1 MTQPTRSD
9 VMPIDPILTQMSVAY
24 RLDQMQFVA
33 DRVFPIVETDK
44 DAGTYVTYDRSYWLR
59 SEVQVRAYGTK
70 HARGGYPIGSATFAT
85 VQYSLEHPIAD
96 EIAATALDPI
106 DLEADGVDWLT
117 QQFLIKRETT
127 FASAFMTTGVWT
139 TNPTTTNKWSDYSQ
153 SDPVGDINT
162 DKRTLLLYGVPKRDI
177 VLVMGQIVWDKLENH
192 PDVIDRLKYVEVADP
207 MTIRGAMISIF
218 DVRDI
223 LVSSAPQNT
232 AAEGATESLAFIIDD
247 DCLLCYSPPGATLKT
262 PCAGKT
268 LAWPDGGGI
277 GTMYRWRDEPV
288 ESDILR
294 MKMQY
299 DQKLVTADAG
309 VFRADVV
316 D

>member
-1 MTQPTRSD
+1 
-9 VMPIDPILTQMSVAY
+9 MPIDPILTQMSQAF

-33 DRVFPIVETDK
+33 DRVFPVVETDK
-44 DAGTYVTYDRSYWLR
+44 DAGTYATYTRAYWLR

-70 HARGGYPIGSATFAT
+70 HARGGYPIGSDTFVT
-85 VQYSLEHPIAD
+85 VQYSLEHPIPD

-106 DLEADGVDWLT
+106 DLEADGVDWLV

-127 FASAFMTTGVWT
+127 FASNFMTTGVWT
-139 TNPTTTNKWSDYSQ
+139 TDATTTHKWSDYSQ
-153 SDPVGDINT
+153 SDPVNDINS

-192 PDVIDRLKYVEVADP
+192 PDVIDRLKYVEMADAA
-207 MTIRGAMISIF
+207 TIRGAMISIF

-232 AAEGATESLAFIIDD
+232 GAEGGTETLAFIIDD
-247 DCLLCYSPPGATLKT
+247 DCLLCHSPPGATPKT
-262 PCAGKT
+262 ACAGKT
-268 LAWPDGGGI
+268 LVWPDGGGI
-277 GTMYRWRDEPV
+277 STMYRWRDEPV